1 MISNLFYSNSIIL
14 YEDRDAKLKWYCNLS
29 RVLIISSSNGFSLSS
44 ATTIILKEET
54 IRFKRG
60 NNHLRRGND
69 IFFKRNQI
77 YSKRKRYLLQEKA
90 IILKEETKSDI
101 RIGIYFSLEF
111 RGMGIGLKY
120 RFEWDE
126 NCVEPTE
133 KLFKEKI
140 SLILLQKNSRQEW
153 HIIKKKILRDV
164 ASKVIQGKSD
174 ISAFNLLNDK
184 KWLRQKETSGQWIVE
199 WKNWIDRKTKLR
211 MHCKK

>member
-1 MISNLFYSNSIIL
+1 MFKNELISVS
-14 YEDRDAKLKWYCNLS
+14 
-29 RVLIISSSNGFSLSS
+29 
-44 ATTIILKEET
+44 KEET
-54 IRFKRG
+54 ISSQKK
-60 NNHLRRGND
+60 HSP
-69 IFFKRNQI
+69 
-77 YSKRKRYLLQEKA
+77 SKEKA
-90 IILKEETKSDI
+90 IMFKEETISSSKEEGIIFKEETKSDI

-111 RGMGIGLKY
+111 RGISIGLKY

-126 NCVEPTE
+126 NCVEPTK

-164 ASKVIQGKSD
+164 ASKEIQAKSD

-184 KWLRQKETSGQWIVE
+184 KWLRQKETSGQWIVK

-211 MHCKK
+211 MHLKK